1 LVWASAKR
9 SRRCTSVWV
18 KRFEAKGEK
27 VQGDVKRKRTAIVIG
42 AVLAAVCVQ
51 GSVRLGAETLERVL
65 AVVGGQLIT
74 LTDVTAAR
82 DFGLVIVA
90 PGAGDPIRA
99 ALTQLIDRELML
111 AEVDRY
117 APPEPS
123 ADAIAAALRI
133 VRQRFADDGAYQA
146 ALARSGIAEDHL
158 RDTLRQNL
166 RVTAYLS
173 QRFVVAPPNDIS
185 ARPPLPDRQRGMID
199 DWLAGLRR
207 RATIIDLYLTS
218 K

>member
-1 LVWASAKR
+1 VKSR
-9 SRRCTSVWV
+9 ST
-18 KRFEAKGEK
+18 
-27 VQGDVKRKRTAIVIG
+27 TIAIGV
-42 AVLAAVCVQ
+42 VLAAVWIW
-51 GSVRLGAETLERVL
+51 GSVQLGAETLDRVL
-65 AVVGGQLIT
+65 AVVGGQVIT
-74 LTDVTAAR
+74 LTDVVAAR
-82 DFGLVIVA
+82 DFGLVIVPPDA
-90 PGAGDPIRA
+90 ADPIRA

-117 APPEPS
+117 PPPEPS
-123 ADAIAAALRI
+123 ADAIADALRI

>member
-1 LVWASAKR
+1 MLGVS
-9 SRRCTSVWV
+9 
-18 KRFEAKGEK
+18 
-27 VQGDVKRKRTAIVIG
+27 
-42 AVLAAVCVQ
+42 LL

-65 AVVGGQLIT
+65 AVVGGQLIA

-82 DFGLVIVA
+82 DFGLVIVPA
-90 PGAGDPIRA
+90 NASDPIRA

-111 AEVDRY
+111 AEVERY

-123 ADAIAAALRI
+123 PEAIAEGVRI
-133 VRQRFADDGAYQA
+133 ARERFADDASYQA
-146 ALARSGIAEDHL
+146 ALARSGIDEGHL
-158 RDTLRQNL
+158 RDMLRQNL
-166 RVTAYLS
+166 RITAYLS

-185 ARPPLPDRQRGMID
+185 ARPPTADRQRGLVD
-199 DWLAGLRR
+199 DWLTGLRR

>member
-1 LVWASAKR
+1 VNR
-9 SRRCTSVWV
+9 ST
-18 KRFEAKGEK
+18 
-27 VQGDVKRKRTAIVIG
+27 TAIVIG
-42 AVLAAVCVQ
+42 ALAVAYVQ
-51 GSVRLGAETLERVL
+51 SSVRLSAETLERVL

-74 LTDVTAAR
+74 LTDVTAAH

-90 PGAGDPIRA
+90 PGAADPIRA

-123 ADAIAAALRI
+123 PEAIAEGLRI
-133 VRQRFADDGAYQA
+133 VRQRFVDDAAYQA
-146 ALARSGIAEDHL
+146 ALARSGIDENHL

-166 RVTAYLS
+166 RITAYLS
-173 QRFVVAPPNDIS
+173 QRFVVAPPNDV
-185 ARPPLPDRQRGMID
+185 AALPPLPDRERGLID

>member
-1 LVWASAKR
+1 MKLAVKGR
-9 SRRCTSVWV
+9 ST
-18 KRFEAKGEK
+18 
-27 VQGDVKRKRTAIVIG
+27 TIAIGV
-42 AVLAAVCVQ
+42 VLAAVWIR
-51 GSVRLGAETLERVL
+51 GSVQLGAETLDRVL
-65 AVVGGQLIT
+65 AVVGGQVIT
-74 LTDVTAAR
+74 LTDVVAAR
-82 DFGLVIVA
+82 DFGLVIVPPDA
-90 PGAGDPIRA
+90 ADPIRA

-123 ADAIAAALRI
+123 ADAIAEALGI
-133 VRQRFADDGAYQA
+133 VRQRFADGAAYQA
-146 ALARSGIAEDHL
+146 ALTRSGIAEDHL

-166 RVTAYLS
+166 RITAYLS
-173 QRFVVAPPNDIS
+173 QRFVAAPPNDSS
-185 ARPPLPDRQRGMID
+185 ARPPLPDRARGMLD